1 MKCPVCKGKGCLPP
15 PRSADRDLSKER
27 TEMAKTLRS
36 AGYSYRQIGKF
47 LGLKS
52 PRSVQLA
59 LNR

>member
-15 PRSADRDLSKER
+15 PRSSDRDLSKER
-27 TEMAKTLRS
+27 TAMAKTLRN